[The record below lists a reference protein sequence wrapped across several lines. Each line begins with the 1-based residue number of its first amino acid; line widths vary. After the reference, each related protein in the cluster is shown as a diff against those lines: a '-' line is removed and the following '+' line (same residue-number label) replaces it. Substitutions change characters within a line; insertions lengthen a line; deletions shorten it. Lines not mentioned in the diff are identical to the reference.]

1 MELTIDVIA
10 RAELD
15 EAVDISYNRSAISYK
30 AGGIGYNSDRL

>member
-15 EAVDISYNRSAISYK
+15 EAVYPT
-30 AGGIGYNSDRL
+30 IGLLLVTRVA

>member
-30 AGGIGYNSDRL
+30 GGIGYNSDRL